1 MSEQPKNG
9 SDEFDGS
16 DLFDFIRLLRRELRL
31 IALTAI
37 AVGLGAFF
45 YSYHQP
51 KVYEAVAS
59 LEYDPNPPRPMGASV
74 EDVTDEVT
82 GYWSTREFYETQNRI
97 LRSRTLAEEVVR
109 KLELHE
115 NAEFIAFHPRPG
127 PEIEAISVESAA
139 DILRARLR
147 VSQVRDSRIVELRVR
162 DTDPIRSA
170 TIVNA
175 LAEAFIER
183 TLADR
188 LSTTSSALDWLEE
201 QLGELRDEV
210 QGAEHELHRF
220 KLDHNILSVSLEDRQ
235 NVIART
241 IEQVS
246 ASLTETR
253 TRRIELNAR
262 LAQLKASVKES
273 PLLAAT
279 RLLNDDPAIASTRA
293 KLSERMAEEASL
305 SERYGENH
313 PQRVAIK
320 AEIEK
325 LNQNLEQS
333 ISRVVR
339 ATEAELEETR
349 RTEAGLKSALDEA
362 HRAGLDLNLHE
373 LNYQRLTREHENNV
387 ALYKSLLERAAQT
400 KLNRLV
406 HVARARLV
414 DHALPPERSVEP
426 RVVMSALMGLIF
438 GLALGLIFA
447 VIRLRT
453 DRTIRTAGDLE
464 TLGIPFLGVLPK
476 IDGADSGLRSPAKLR
491 RVLGDGKVAGTSAGA
506 GAAAGAGGE
515 DRALTVLRSP
525 RSIAAECSRAIRT
538 NIAFMSPE
546 APIRSLVVTS
556 QRPQEGKTTV
566 VVSLALS
573 IADSGKSVLLIDGDL
588 RRPRLHR
595 IFGLSDQRGFSS
607 VLAGHGSLASS
618 AQATE
623 APLLHV
629 LPAGPIPPNPSE
641 LLHGERFTAFLNEA
655 RERFDFIIFDSP
667 PLGAV
672 TDAAILAHHVDG
684 VIAVARAS
692 STPTAALRA
701 TIKRVR
707 DIDARL
713 LGCVLNDGDFKAD
726 RYDGET
732 YPYYVYSYYGEDEGA
747 GSKERRKGSKD
758 SSKEAA
764 S

>member
-1 MSEQPKNG
+1 MSEKHQT
-9 SDEFDGS
+9 DRAEFDGS

-31 IALTAI
+31 IVVTAF
-37 AVGLGAFF
+37 AVGLATFF

-51 KVYEAVAS
+51 KVYEAVTS
-59 LEYDPNPPRPMGASV
+59 LEYDPNPPRPMGAAV
-74 EDVTDEVT
+74 EDVTDEVS
-82 GYWSTREFYETQNRI
+82 GYWSTKEFYETQNRI

-115 NAEFIAFHPRPG
+115 NPEFIAFHPRPG
-127 PEIEAISVESAA
+127 PEVEPISVESAA
-139 DILRARLR
+139 DLLRSRLR

-162 DTDPIRSA
+162 DTDPVRSA
-170 TIVNA
+170 MIVNA
-175 LAEAFIER
+175 LAEAYIER
-183 TLADR
+183 TLTDR
-188 LSTTSSALDWLEE
+188 LSMTSSALEWLEE
-201 QLGELRDEV
+201 QLEELREEV
-210 QGAEHELHRF
+210 QNAEHELHRF

-241 IEQVS
+241 IEQVN

-253 TRRIELNAR
+253 TRRIELSAR
-262 LAQLKASVKES
+262 LSQLKASVKES

-293 KLSERMAEEASL
+293 KLSERLAEEAAL

-313 PQRVAIK
+313 PERVAIA
-320 AEIEK
+320 AEIAK
-325 LNQNLEQS
+325 LFQNLEHN
-333 ISRVVR
+333 IARVVR

-362 HRAGLDLNLHE
+362 HRAGLELNLHE
-373 LNYQRLTREHENNV
+373 LNYQRLTREHENSV

-414 DHALPPERSVEP
+414 DQALPPEYAVEP
-426 RVVMSALMGLIF
+426 RVVMSSFMGLIF
-438 GLALGLIFA
+438 GIALGLIFA

-453 DRTIRTAGDLE
+453 DRTIRSAADLE
-464 TLGIPFLGVLPK
+464 ANGIPFLGVLPR
-476 IDGADSGLRSPAKLR
+476 IDGSDSGLRSPAKLR
-491 RVLGDGKVAGTSAGA
+491 RVLNDPA
-506 GAAAGAGGE
+506 GAATGE

-546 APIRSLVVTS
+546 DPIRSLVVTS

-566 VVSLALS
+566 VVSIALS

-595 IFGLSDQRGFSS
+595 IFGLSDQSGFSN
-607 VLAGHGSLASS
+607 VLAGYGTLSESVHT
-618 AQATE
+618 TE

-641 LLHGERFTAFLNEA
+641 LLHGERFKAFIREA
-655 RERFDFIIFDSP
+655 LERFDFVIFDSP

-692 STPTAALRA
+692 STPIAALRA
-701 TIKRVR
+701 TIRRIEDV
-707 DIDARL
+707 DAKL
-713 LGCVLNDGDFKAD
+713 LGCVLNDVDFKSD
-726 RYDGET
+726 RYEGEA
-732 YPYYVYSYYGEDEGA
+732 YPYYVYSYYGEETSGEGSP
-747 GSKERRKGSKD
+747 GSKKRQKKD
-758 SSKEAA
+758 EKKAA
-764 S
+764 G